1 MISYQSSKNILSKA
15 IIKIQN
21 ENIKSINSLNRVL
34 SKNIYSN
41 INYPSGNNAAFDG
54 FAINSKD
61 TNLIKKKLPQQF
73 KIIGSVAAG
82 AKPFKKK
89 INKFD
94 AIEIMT
100 GGVIPKGFDTIIPI
114 EQIVF
119 SPNKNISVILDSAL
133 LASIAPCTVF

>member
-1 MISYQSSKNILSKA
+1 MISYQSSKKILSRA

-21 ENIKSINSLNRVL
+21 ENTKSINSLNRVL

-61 TNLIKKKLPQQF
+61 TNLIKKKSPQQF

-89 INKFD
+89 LINLMQLK
-94 AIEIMT
+94 
-100 GGVIPKGFDTIIPI
+100 
-114 EQIVF
+114 
-119 SPNKNISVILDSAL
+119 S
-133 LASIAPCTVF
+133 